1 MPFLPASLSCVGT
14 HKHNHDRWVTDR
26 AALRPPFAD
35 RYTTVTTRTRGR
47 DGRTPGHAGA
57 GDARGATHPG
67 PATWR

>member
-1 MPFLPASLSCVGT
+1 MPFLPFILVGT
-14 HKHNHDRWVTDR
+14 HNHDGLPTGQPYDR
-26 AALRPPFAD
+26 PSD
-35 RYTTVTTRTRGR
+35 RYTTVTPRIRGR